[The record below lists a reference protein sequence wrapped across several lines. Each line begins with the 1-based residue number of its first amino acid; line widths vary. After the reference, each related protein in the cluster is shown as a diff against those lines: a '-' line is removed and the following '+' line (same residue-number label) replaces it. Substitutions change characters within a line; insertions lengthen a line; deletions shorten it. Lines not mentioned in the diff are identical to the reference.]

1 MDDSMLDRD
10 FRACLRQP
18 DDHFPANLRRFLD
31 EVGDADGKVI
41 FDRVLN
47 LRVIERVAKTI
58 VLSKILGGSP
68 EPVPSANLPV
78 ILIGFAGLVVHQ
90 LENASALGGPIG
102 DDARAHS
109 DGDDELGEIVRE
121 LQVLFPTSKGRIFSG
136 HTKVILGLITY
147 FANQEQIT
155 C

>member
-1 MDDSMLDRD
+1 MLDGD

-47 LRVIERVAKTI
+47 LRVIERVAETI
-58 VLSKILGGSP
+58 VLSKIFGGSP

-78 ILIGFAGLVVHQ
+78 ILIGLAGLVVHQ
-90 LENASALGGPIG
+90 LENASSLGGPIG

-109 DGDDELGEIVRE
+109 DGDDEFGEIVRE

-136 HTKVILGLITY
+136 HTKVILSLIMC
-147 FANQEQIT
+147 FANQEQVT